1 MWRVELRF
9 VRNAAGLVFALASL
23 TAAPARADEAAF
35 RYSAPIT
42 VAKPAAFVQLPLPAS
57 AYGRAQQSDLR
68 DLRLVDSRGERVP
81 FALLAP
87 RAAEPQTTEQQRDAV
102 LFALPTKPVAGS
114 NWTPPVEVTVQG
126 DRITVKRRG
135 GNTVTPAEPG
145 SSVGW
150 LFDLGE
156 RKPGDPVPESLR
168 LAWSGPAEFNAAFS
182 FDVSDDLR
190 TWRPGGSGQVMALA
204 PAPSASTSAASLTQ
218 ALVTLPAA
226 PDSPGR
232 FVRLVWAD
240 GASAPAL
247 TGAKVI
253 APQHSRIALDAPAEL
268 TLSPEPATPTP
279 APTDEGRRA
288 LSFDLGGVLPVVQ
301 LDLRLAPG
309 TRVAPVRVQARLR
322 SSEPWRDVAGAVF
335 YRLERDGAS
344 SVSPPLAL
352 QVTARYLRV
361 IPDERAAM
369 LDPVAT
375 KLVVRAALASIVFAA
390 QGQPPFALLA
400 GSANVPPSALPV
412 GTLVPSLDDERARF
426 GQASLGEWGE
436 VKGAADQAR
445 AQERQAAMRPWL
457 LWAVLLAGVAGLGF
471 MVWRLAR
478 GGARS

>member
-1 MWRVELRF
+1 MRRSMWRVEQSFIRG
-9 VRNAAGLVFALASL
+9 AAAIGLALASL
-23 TAAPARADEAAF
+23 AAGADEAAF

-42 VAKPAAFVQLPLPAS
+42 VAKPAPFVQLPLPAS
-57 AYGRAQQSDLR
+57 AYGRAQQGDLR

-87 RAAEPQTTEQQRDAV
+87 RAAEPQTTEQLRDAA
-102 LFALPTKPVAGS
+102 LFALPTKPVTGS
-114 NWTPPVEVTVQG
+114 TWTPPVEVTVQG
-126 DRITVKRRG
+126 DRITVNRRG
-135 GNTVTPAEPG
+135 GSTVAATEPG

-156 RKPGDPVPESLR
+156 RKAGDPVPESLR

-190 TWRPGGSGQVMALA
+190 TWRPGGSGQVMVLA

-218 ALVTLPAA
+218 ALVTLPG
-226 PDSPGR
+226 SPGR

-240 GASAPAL
+240 ASTAPTL

-253 APQHSRIALDAPAEL
+253 APQHSRVALDAPAEL
-268 TLSPEPATPTP
+268 TLSPEPTTPTP

-309 TRVAPVRVQARLR
+309 TRVAPVRVQARTR
-322 SSEPWRDVAGAVF
+322 SAEPWRDVAGAVF

-369 LDPVAT
+369 LDPAAT

-400 GSANVPPSALPV
+400 GSADASPSALPV
-412 GTLVPSLDDERARF
+412 GTLVPSLEDERARF
-426 GQASLGEWGE
+426 GQATLGEWAE

-445 AQERQAAMRPWL
+445 SQERQAALRPWL

-478 GGARS
+478 GGARR